1 VGASRF
7 LTTLAVACCGC
18 LGAPAQG
25 AAPPSGDP
33 PLVVQLRPDV
43 YMITVAGINSVI
55 QTGPEGTIVVDTGP
69 AREAEALVAAIR
81 TVAQAPIHF
90 VIATSADEAVSG
102 GTGVV
107 ARAGESL
114 LNNSTQKSATI
125 VARAEVVPVLLG
137 RAGSEGSSWF
147 PNDAFGRSQ
156 YNFWLNGQGIAVMWQ
171 PAAHSDGDAA
181 VRFWR
186 SDVVVAGA
194 IFDLTR
200 FPVIDTAHGGT
211 IDGEIDA
218 INRLLNSQVISPVP
232 LVTSEGGTIVVPIRG
247 PAADQWD
254 LLTYRDM
261 LQDVRRRVQE
271 QVAQRHTL
279 EQVLQSDVLTGYA
292 RRFGTDTDDKATR
305 QFVTAVY
312 QGLAGGKKQR

>member
-1 VGASRF
+1 VGASRI
-7 LTTLAVACCGC
+7 LTSVAMACCVAWGVP
-18 LGAPAQG
+18 GHAQ
-25 AAPPSGDP
+25 APPSGDP

-43 YMITVAGINSVI
+43 FMITVAGINSVV

-69 AREAEALVAAIR
+69 AREGEALVAAIR
-81 TVAQAPIHF
+81 AVAPTPIHF

-102 GTGVV
+102 GTGIV

-114 LNNSTQKSATI
+114 LNNSTQKQATI
-125 VARAEVVPVLLG
+125 VARAEVVPVLL
-137 RAGSEGSSWF
+137 AGAGKDGPAWF
-147 PNDAFGRSQ
+147 PNDAFARQQ

-171 PAAHSDGDAA
+171 PAAHSDGDVA

-200 FPVIDTAHGGT
+200 FPVIDTVHGGT

-261 LQDVRRRVQE
+261 LQDVRRRVQ
-271 QVAQRHTL
+271 AYISQRRTL
-279 EQVLQSDVLTGYA
+279 EQVLQSDVLAGYA
-292 RRFGTDTDDKATR
+292 RRFGTDTDDRATR

-312 QGLAGGKKQR
+312 QGLAGGKNKR

>member
-1 VGASRF
+1 MGLRGIRAG
-7 LTTLAVACCGC
+7 LALVCCGAWGVPA
-18 LGAPAQG
+18 GAQ
-25 AAPPSGDP
+25 APQ
-33 PLVVQLRPDV
+33 VVQLRPDV
-43 YMITVAGINSVI
+43 YMITVSGTNTVV
-55 QTGPEGTIVVDTGP
+55 QTGPEGTIVVGTGP
-69 AREAEALVAAIR
+69 ARDAEALVAAIR
-81 TVAQAPIHF
+81 TVAATPIHF
-90 VIATSADEAVSG
+90 VIATSADEAVAG
-102 GTGVV
+102 GTGLV

-125 VARAEVVPVLLG
+125 IARAEVVPALLAS
-137 RAGSEGSSWF
+137 AGKEGPAWF

-171 PAAHSDGDAA
+171 PAAHSDGDVA

-200 FPVIDTAHGGT
+200 FPVIDSAHGGT

-232 LVTSEGGTIVVPIRG
+232 LVTTEGGTIVVPIRG

-254 LLTYRDM
+254 LVSYRDM
-261 LQDVRRRVQE
+261 LQDVRTRVQE
-271 QVAQRHTL
+271 QVAQRRTL
-279 EQVLQSDVLTGYA
+279 EQVLQSDVVVGYT
-292 RRFGTDTDDKATR
+292 RRYGAESGEWTTR

-312 QGLAGGKKQR
+312 QGLGGGKQRR

>member
-1 VGASRF
+1 M
-7 LTTLAVACCGC
+7 ACCC
-18 LGAPAQG
+18 ACSALAGAQ
-25 AAPPSGDP
+25 APQ
-33 PLVVQLRPDV
+33 VVQLRPDI
-43 YMITVAGINSVI
+43 YMITVSGTNTVV
-55 QTGPEGTIVVDTGP
+55 QTGPEGTVVVVAGP
-69 AREAEALVAAIR
+69 ARDAEALVAAIR
-81 TVAQAPIHF
+81 TVATTPIHF
-90 VIATSADEAVSG
+90 VIATSADEAVAG
-102 GTGVV
+102 GTGIV

-125 VARAEVVPVLLG
+125 VARAEVVPALLAS
-137 RAGSEGSSWF
+137 AGKAGPDWF

-156 YNFWLNGQGIAVMWQ
+156 YNFWLNGQGVAVMWQ
-171 PAAHSDGDAA
+171 PAAHSDGDVA

-200 FPVIDTAHGGT
+200 FPVIDTAHGGS

-218 INRLLNSQVISPVP
+218 INRLLNTQVISPVP
-232 LVTSEGGTIVVPIRG
+232 LVTTEGGTIVVPIRG

-271 QVAQRHTL
+271 QVAQRRTL
-279 EQVLQSDVLTGYA
+279 EQVLQSDVVVGYA
-292 RRFGTDTDDKATR
+292 RRFGAEGGDWTTR

-312 QGLAGGKKQR
+312 QGLVTGKKRR

>member
-1 VGASRF
+1 MSGHAQEP
-7 LTTLAVACCGC
+7 
-18 LGAPAQG
+18 APG
-25 AAPPSGDP
+25 AA

-43 YMITVAGINSVI
+43 YLITVAGINSVV
-55 QTGPEGTIVVDTGP
+55 QTGTEGTIVVNSGP
-69 AREAEALVAAIR
+69 ARGAEELVAAIR
-81 TVAQAPIHF
+81 TVASTPIHF
-90 VIATSADEAVSG
+90 VIATSADEAASG
-102 GTGVV
+102 GTGIV

-125 VARAEVVPVLLG
+125 VARAEVVPVLLAS
-137 RAGSEGSSWF
+137 AGKDGPDWF

-171 PAAHSDGDAA
+171 PAAHSDGDVA

-271 QVAQRHTL
+271 QVAQRRTL
-279 EQVLQSDVLTGYA
+279 EQVLQSDVVVGYA
-292 RRFGTDTDDKATR
+292 RRYGAESGDWTTR

-312 QGLAGGKKQR
+312 QGLASGKKRR

>member
-1 VGASRF
+1 VVCCCAS
-7 LTTLAVACCGC
+7 AEA
-18 LGAPAQG
+18 G
-25 AAPPSGDP
+25 AAQAPQ
-33 PLVVQLRPDV
+33 VVQLRPDV
-43 YMITVAGINSVI
+43 YMITVAGTNTVV
-55 QTGPEGTIVVDTGP
+55 QTGPEGTIVVGAGP
-69 AREAEALVAAIR
+69 ARDGEALVAAIR
-81 TVAQAPIHF
+81 TVATTPIHF
-90 VIATSADEAVSG
+90 VIATSADEAVAG
-102 GTGVV
+102 GTGIV

-125 VARAEVVPVLLG
+125 VARAEVVPKLLAN
-137 RAGSEGSSWF
+137 AGKDGPAWF
-147 PNDAFGRSQ
+147 PDDAFGRPQ
-156 YNFWLNGQGIAVMWQ
+156 YNFWLNGQGIALMWQ
-171 PAAHSDGDAA
+171 PAAHSDADVA

-200 FPVIDTAHGGT
+200 FPVIDTAHGGS

-218 INRLLNSQVISPVP
+218 INRLLNTQVISPVP

-271 QVAQRHTL
+271 QVARRRTL
-279 EQVLQSDVLTGYA
+279 EQVLQSNVVVGYA
-292 RRFGTDTDDKATR
+292 RRFGAEGGDWTTG

-312 QGLAGGKKQR
+312 QGLVGGKQRR

>member
-1 VGASRF
+1 MGRTGIVA
-7 LTTLAVACCGC
+7 AVALACCMLRAVPGRAE
-18 LGAPAQG
+18 APQ
-25 AAPPSGDP
+25 
-33 PLVVQLRPDV
+33 VVQLRPDV
-43 YMITVAGINSVI
+43 YMITVARTNVVV
-55 QTGPEGTIVVDTGP
+55 QTGPEGTIVVNSGP
-69 AREAEALVAAIR
+69 ANDAEALVAAIR
-81 TVAQAPIHF
+81 SVAPTPIHF
-90 VIATSADEAVSG
+90 VIATSADEAVAG
-102 GTGVV
+102 GTGTV

-125 VARAEVVPVLLG
+125 VARAEVVPVLLAGAG
-137 RAGSEGSSWF
+137 RDGPAWF
-147 PNDAFGRSQ
+147 PNDAFGRQQ
-156 YNFWLNGQGIAVMWQ
+156 YNFWLNGQGVAVMWQ

-200 FPVIDTAHGGT
+200 FPVIDTAHGGS

-254 LLTYRDM
+254 LVTYRDM
-261 LQDVRRRVQE
+261 LQDVRARVQE
-271 QVAQRHTL
+271 QLAQRRSL
-279 EQVLQSDVLTGYA
+279 EQVLKSDAVLGYA
-292 RRFGTDTDDKATR
+292 RRYGADSGDWTTR
-305 QFVTAVY
+305 QFVTSVY
-312 QGLAGGKKQR
+312 ESLGGGKQRR